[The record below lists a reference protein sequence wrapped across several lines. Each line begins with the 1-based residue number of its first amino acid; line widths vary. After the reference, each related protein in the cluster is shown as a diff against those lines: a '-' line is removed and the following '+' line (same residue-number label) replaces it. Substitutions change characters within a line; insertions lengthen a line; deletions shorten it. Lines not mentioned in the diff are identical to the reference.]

1 MNAPLPDPAP
11 ALGDP
16 EMLQR
21 LFAAQGPRALAL
33 RGSSAA
39 ERLSLLQ
46 RLHGALV
53 ARRGA
58 LYAAFRQDFGKPEV
72 EVELSEIM
80 PVLEEIQHARRHL
93 RRWMKPRRVRPTLTS
108 LGCPAHIHSQP
119 RGRCLIIGPWNYP
132 VSTLLGPLVSALA
145 AGNSVMLKPSE
156 FTPAVNAVL
165 RELLAEAFT
174 PDTVAFCE
182 GDVSTAQALLALPFD
197 HFFFT
202 GSTAVGRLV
211 MQAAA
216 GHLASVTLELGGKSP
231 AIIDA
236 SADLDAAAEL
246 LLWGKF
252 LNAGQSCVAPDHVFV
267 ARRLLPTFKER
278 CRALLVQRYGSDAAA
293 SPDYARLIHQRHA
306 SQLIG
311 LLEQARAAG
320 AQLIHGGAHDAA
332 GRYLA
337 PTLLDCSAI
346 DSPLDSQELFGPLLP
361 VIAYDDLEEVL
372 QRIDAGPKPLA
383 LYLWSRDRDIQQR
396 VIARTSSGS
405 VGLNLCM
412 QQYTQL
418 HLPFGGV
425 NHSGSGSAH
434 GQAGFRTFSHE
445 RSVLAAGPLLAVR
458 LLLPPYSPFK
468 LRLAQWV
475 SRLTGGG

>member
-1 MNAPLPDPAP
+1 MHASITAQPSPLVAYHD
-11 ALGDP
+11 LH
-16 EMLQR
+16 R

-33 RGSSAA
+33 RSSTAA
-39 ERLSLLQ
+39 ERLVLLQ

-53 ARRGA
+53 RRRQA
-58 LYAAFRQDFGKPEV
+58 LYRAFRDDFGKPEV

-93 RRWMKPRRVRPTLTS
+93 RRWMRPRRVRPTLTS
-108 LGCPAHIHSQP
+108 LGCPAHVHSQP

-145 AGNSVMLKPSE
+145 AGNTVMLKPSE

-165 RELLAEAFT
+165 RDLLTEAFET
-174 PDTVAFCE
+174 DTVALCE
-182 GDVSTAQALLALPFD
+182 GAVDIAQALLALPFD

-216 GHLASVTLELGGKSP
+216 QHLASVTLELGGKSP

-267 ARRLLPTFKER
+267 PRRLLAAFNAR
-278 CRALLVQRYGSDAAA
+278 CRTILLQRYGEDPAR
-293 SPDYARLIHQRHA
+293 SPDFARLIHPRHTQ
-306 SQLIG
+306 QLAT
-311 LLEQARAAG
+311 LLSEAQAAG
-320 AQLIHGGAHDAA
+320 ARLVYGGEHEVA
-332 GRYLA
+332 GCYLA
-337 PTLLDCSAI
+337 PTLVDCSDTA
-346 DSPLDSQELFGPLLP
+346 SALDSQEIFGPLLP
-361 VIAYDDLEEVL
+361 VIAYDGLDEVL

-383 LYLWSRDRDIQQR
+383 LYLWSRDRGVQR
-396 VIARTSSGS
+396 RVLARTSSGS

-425 NHSGSGSAH
+425 NQSGSGSAH

-445 RSVLAAGPLLAVR
+445 RSVLAAGPLLAIR
-458 LLLPPYSPFK
+458 LLLPPYSPLK

>member
-1 MNAPLPDPAP
+1 MNALLPDPAP
-11 ALGDP
+11 ALVDP

-165 RELLAEAFT
+165 RELLTEAFT

-216 GHLASVTLELGGKSP
+216 RHLASVTLELGGKSP
-231 AIIDA
+231 AIVSD
-236 SADLDAAAEL
+236 SVPMKDAAERIAF
-246 LLWGKF
+246 GKS
-252 LNAGQSCVAPDHVFV
+252 LNAGQTCVAPDYVLVPSRRVEEFV
-267 ARRLLPTFKER
+267 SQYKEVVQGFFPRLSDNPDYTAIINERQLGRLRGYLDDAREKGATLVPLFAEGQQRRLP
-278 CRALLVQRYGSDAAA
+278 Q
-293 SPDYARLIHQRHA
+293 
-306 SQLIG
+306 
-311 LLEQARAAG
+311 
-320 AQLIHGGAHDAA
+320 
-332 GRYLA
+332 
-337 PTLLDCSAI
+337 TLLLNVSD
-346 DSPLDSQELFGPLLP
+346 DMKVMQEEIFGPLLP
-361 VIAYDDLEEVL
+361 VIPYERLEDALAYVN
-372 QRIDAGPKPLA
+372 QRPRPLA
-383 LYLWSRDRDIQQR
+383 LYYFGYDKAQQQR
-396 VIARTSSGS
+396 VLHETHSGG
-405 VGLNLCM
+405 VCLNDTL
-412 QQYTQL
+412 L
-418 HLPFGGV
+418 HVAQDDIPFGGV
-425 NHSGSGSAH
+425 GPSGMGHYH
-434 GQAGFRTFSHE
+434 GHEGFLTFSKAKGVFSKP
-445 RSVLAAGPLLAVR
+445 RFNAAR
-458 LLLPPYSPFK
+458 MIYPPYGKSIQK
-468 LRLAQWV
+468 LVYKLFVR
-475 SRLTGGG
+475 